1 MILRLRS
8 TKIGKI
14 RFVGHRDMGR
24 VWERALRRCGA
35 PVAFTSGFTPRPR
48 ISFGLALPMGAE
60 SLAEYV
66 DVEMDPEFGVLP
78 DPAEIVPELSSYMP
92 EGVDVTGH
100 CVVDRTAP
108 SLQESVTSCTWE
120 LWGPD
125 IDAHRIDAACALAEQ
140 SVLQVERERKGVR
153 RTDDVRPLILSLQPS
168 ADGSRL
174 IADLATIGRAL
185 RPAELADLV
194 FAGCDPLDVRVLRTH
209 QWVDHNQFGAEM
221 EQDLWPTSPCNLSYP
236 STSISEFRREVIS
249 LPVAVPASTQVVG
262 A

>member
-14 RFVGHRDMGR
+14 RFVGHRDLGR

-35 PVAFTSGFTPRPR
+35 PVSFTSGFTPRPR
-48 ISFGLALPMGAE
+48 ISFGMALPMGAE

-66 DVEMDPEFGVLP
+66 DVEMDPEFGDLP

-100 CVVDRTAP
+100 ALVDRSDP
-108 SLQESVTSCTWE
+108 SLQEVVTSCTWE
-120 LWGPD
+120 LWGPE
-125 IDAHRIDAACALAEQ
+125 IDAERIAAACAVAQQ
-140 SVLQVERERKGVR
+140 SVLPVERERKGVR
-153 RTDDVRPLILSLQPS
+153 RTDDVRPLILDLQPS

-174 IADLATIGRAL
+174 IADLVTTGRAL
-185 RPAELADLV
+185 RPAELAGVV
-194 FAGCDPLDVRVLRTH
+194 FPGCDPLDVRVLRTH
-209 QWVDHNQFGAEM
+209 QWMDHNKAAVGASEGSRPAPHFI
-221 EQDLWPTSPCNLSYP
+221 QSYP
-236 STSISEFRREVIS
+236 STCMSDFRREVIS
-249 LPVAVPASTQVVG
+249 LPVAVPAPSSEVG

>member
-48 ISFGLALPMGAE
+48 ISFGMALPMGAE

-66 DVEMDPEFGVLP
+66 DVEMDQNFGTLP
-78 DPAEIVPELSSYMP
+78 DPDTIVPELSSYMP
-92 EGVDVTGH
+92 DGVDVTGYAL
-100 CVVDRTAP
+100 VDRSAL
-108 SLQESVTSCTWE
+108 SLQEVVTSCTWE

-125 IDAHRIDAACALAEQ
+125 IDADRVEKACAMAQQ
-140 SVLQVERERKGVR
+140 SVLLVERERKGVR
-153 RTDDVRPLILSLQPS
+153 RTDDVRPLILKLEPS

-174 IADLATIGRAL
+174 IADLATTGRAL
-185 RPAELADLV
+185 RPAELAGVV
-194 FAGCDPLDVRVLRTH
+194 FSGCDPIDVRVLRTH
-209 QWVDHNQFGAEM
+209 QWTDHDQVCAGNAE
-221 EQDLWPTSPCNLSYP
+221 DPRNTSSLNPIYP
-236 STSISEFRREVIS
+236 STSMSDSRREVIS
-249 LPVAVPASTQVVG
+249 LPVAVPASPQGVG

>member
-1 MILRLRS
+1 VILRLRS

-60 SLAEYV
+60 SMAEYV
-66 DVEMDPEFGVLP
+66 DVEMDPQFGDLP
-78 DPAEIVPELSSYMP
+78 DPAQIVPELSSYMP

-100 CVVDRTAP
+100 TVVDRSAP
-108 SLQESVTSCTWE
+108 SLQEVVTSCTWE

-125 IDAHRIDAACALAEQ
+125 IDADRIDEACALAQE
-140 SVLQVERERKGVR
+140 SVLHVERERKGVR
-153 RTDDVRPLILSLQPS
+153 RTDDVRPLILDLRPS
-168 ADGSRL
+168 PDEARL
-174 IADLATIGRAL
+174 IAELATAGRAL
-185 RPAELADLV
+185 RPAELAGLV

-209 QWVDHNQFGAEM
+209 QWVDHNQLVAGAP
-221 EQDLWPTSPCNLSYP
+221 DDSRPTSLFNPSYP
-236 STSISEFRREVIS
+236 STSMSDSRREVIS
-249 LPVAVPASTQVVG
+249 LPVAVPASAQGVG